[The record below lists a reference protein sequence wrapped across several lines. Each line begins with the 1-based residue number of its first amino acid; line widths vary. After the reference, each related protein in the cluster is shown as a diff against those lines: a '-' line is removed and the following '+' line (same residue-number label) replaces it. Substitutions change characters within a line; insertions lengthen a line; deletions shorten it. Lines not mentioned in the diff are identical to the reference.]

1 MKYMITISHESA
13 DINIHKSLDIKLSNI
28 HWQFTI
34 RVQVLQ
40 KNKGGLQTK
49 MTLNMDLMG
58 TLGFKLHM
66 SGIRAKIGRPSQH
79 LMSDAP

>member
-1 MKYMITISHESA
+1 VITISHESA
-13 DINIHKSLDIKLSNI
+13 DINIHESLDIKLSNI

-40 KNKGGLQTK
+40 KNKGGFQTK

-58 TLGFKLHM
+58 TLEFKLHM
-66 SGIRAKIGRPSQH
+66 SGISARIGRTSQH
-79 LMSDAP
+79 LMSDGP